1 MAIEERKD
9 SATMSVVG
17 ESFDNIIIGYGEKG
31 RGKLVVQLVFAGGF
45 SWVEG
50 DTILKRF

>member
-1 MAIEERKD
+1 MAAEEGKA
-9 SATMSVVG
+9 STAMSVVG

-31 RGKLVVQLVFAGGF
+31 RGKLVVRLAFVGGF